1 MIKECYYA
9 IVPIYDGNSTAVTQY
24 KVIDINR
31 NMIFTGTLKE
41 CQDHLDGIKLI
52 S

>member
-1 MIKECYYA
+1 MLKEFYYA
-9 IVPIYDGNSTAVTQY
+9 IVPIYDGNNTAVTQY
-24 KVIDINR
+24 KVIDMNG

-41 CQDHLDGIKLI
+41 CQDFFDGIKLI